1 MDPDEALKNAREAAK
16 RIQRVRDADTS
27 DETLDEDDAFDLA
40 DAFEALDGWLS
51 KGGFQPAEWHHEPE
65 PEEVVRRTRDGVYID
80 ENGEPI

>member
-51 KGGFQPAEWHHEPE
+51 KGGFQPAAWRDP
-65 PEEVVRRTRDGVYID
+65 TR
-80 ENGEPI
+80 PARS